1 MNSEVAKEQ
10 LESTDPWRRG
20 VTRNVGDSVLYHA
33 LRRQAPSRLLR
44 HLSEKSAFQKC
55 DLGPTIA
62 NAHIEPNSELGRG
75 LQGRGRGCDM
85 GAIMIT
91 KSSSGR

>member
-10 LESTDPWRRG
+10 LDSTDPWRRG

-44 HLSEKSAFQKC
+44 HLSEKPVLRQVAEAVNHCELLDECFALKSTC
-55 DLGPTIA
+55 RDLVGEGIA
-62 NAHIEPNSELGRG
+62 TLILVMVG
-75 LQGRGRGCDM
+75 
-85 GAIMIT
+85 IT
-91 KSSSGR
+91 S